1 VRGATCRARRGLS
14 KCAAMR
20 SQRFCESSEVERNE
34 TQKAKKVRLAEH
46 VARSDFSGCSLRV
59 RRDRKCCS
67 LPAELGRLHIAEVK
81 PVYCLEVFIHLAYI

>member
-20 SQRFCESSEVERNE
+20 SQRFCEGSEVERNE

-46 VARSDFSGCSLRV
+46 VARSDFSGCSLEFVAIESVV
-59 RRDRKCCS
+59 RCP
-67 LPAELGRLHIAEVK
+67 LN
-81 PVYCLEVFIHLAYI
+81 LEGYI